1 MSEGGARD
9 QYDKR
14 DARECANTNEEEETA
29 EEVGARER
37 GREREPLPLVKNLVH
52 ECRHSLRFLK
62 DTKWL

>member
-29 EEVGARER
+29 EEVRERER
-37 GREREPLPLVKNLVH
+37 GREREPINK
-52 ECRHSLRFLK
+52 R
-62 DTKWL
+62 